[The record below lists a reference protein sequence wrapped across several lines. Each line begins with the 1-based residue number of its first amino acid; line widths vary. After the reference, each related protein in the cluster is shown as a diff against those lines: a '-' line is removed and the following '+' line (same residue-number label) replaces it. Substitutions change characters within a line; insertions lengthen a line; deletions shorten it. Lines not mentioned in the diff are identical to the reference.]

1 MGRLNNNKG
10 LKERKI
16 TGGVM
21 TKKNIYLVSDVDKA
35 RELEAYIVSTKDGME
50 VFGLIGCDE
59 LEELTEAQREFVQSD
74 EAMQFKSN

>member
-1 MGRLNNNKG
+1 MVD
-10 LKERKI
+10 E
-16 TGGVM
+16 VM

-35 RELEAYIVSTKDGME
+35 KKLEAYIVSTKDGME

-59 LEELTEAQREFVQSD
+59 LEELTDDQQDFVQSD

>member
-1 MGRLNNNKG
+1 MVD
-10 LKERKI
+10 E
-16 TGGVM
+16 VM

-35 RELEAYIVSTKDGME
+35 KKLEAYIVSTKDGME

-59 LEELTEAQREFVQSD
+59 LEELTDDQRDFVQSY

>member
-1 MGRLNNNKG
+1 MVD
-10 LKERKI
+10 E
-16 TGGVM
+16 VM

-35 RELEAYIVSTKDGME
+35 KKLEAYIVSTKDGME

-59 LEELTEAQREFVQSD
+59 LEELTDDQRDFVQSG

>member
-1 MGRLNNNKG
+1 MTD
-10 LKERKI
+10 E
-16 TGGVM
+16 VM

-50 VFGLIGCDE
+50 AFGLISCDE
-59 LEELTEAQREFVQSD
+59 LEELTDAQREFVKSS

>member
-1 MGRLNNNKG
+1 MVD
-10 LKERKI
+10 E
-16 TGGVM
+16 VM

-35 RELEAYIVSTKDGME
+35 KKLEAYIVSTKDDME

-59 LEELTEAQREFVQSD
+59 LEELTDDQRDFVQSD